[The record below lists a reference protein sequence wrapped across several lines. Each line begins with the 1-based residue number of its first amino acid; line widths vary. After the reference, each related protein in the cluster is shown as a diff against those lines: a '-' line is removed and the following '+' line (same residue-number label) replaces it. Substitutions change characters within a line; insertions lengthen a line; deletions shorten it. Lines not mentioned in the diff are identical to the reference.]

1 MWQISPELIQQ
12 KKALSKNQSFFYW
25 TITISVQFFPTILW
39 YFMFGVKSLTF
50 REKQIEIIL
59 KIELI
64 TDLGDIDLVERQNG
78 QPKKFCH
85 QTLFSM

>member
-1 MWQISPELIQQ
+1 MADQPRIDPA
-12 KKALSKNQSFFYW
+12 KKGTFKKSEFFYW